1 MASLLLLGC
10 GLFRKD
16 LLIQSPG
23 YKPIESFIFA
33 KIFPLELIHPKIQ
46 EYAETYTSSEDAL
59 MKEIADYT
67 YSKHD
72 DPQMLSGHLQGK
84 VLEMISCMIR
94 PRRILEI
101 GTFTGYSALCLAKGL
116 TDDGQLHT
124 IELREEDVQLARSF
138 FDRSIFAN
146 KIISHTGNAMDIIP
160 KLNET
165 WDLVF
170 IDADKPAYIEY
181 FNLVLPQLRKNGF
194 ILADN
199 IFFHGQV
206 LEQNVTG
213 KNAKGIEAFN
223 KFINERTD
231 IEKVVLTIRD
241 GLYLIRKL

>member
-1 MASLLLLGC
+1 
-10 GLFRKD
+10 
-16 LLIQSPG
+16 
-23 YKPIESFIFA
+23 
-33 KIFPLELIHPKIQ
+33 
-46 EYAETYTSSEDAL
+46 
-59 MKEIADYT
+59 
-67 YSKHD
+67 
-72 DPQMLSGHLQGK
+72 MLSGHLQGK

-94 PRRILEI
+94 PKRILEI

-116 TDDGQLHT
+116 IDEGQLHT
-124 IELREEDVQLARSF
+124 VELREEDVQLARSF
-138 FDRSIFAN
+138 FNRSVYAD
-146 KIISHTGNAMDIIP
+146 KIVSHSGNASDIIP

-181 FNLVLPQLRKNGF
+181 FNLVLPQVRKNGF

-199 IFFHGQV
+199 IFFHGGV
-206 LEQNVTG
+206 LEENVQG

-223 KFINERTD
+223 NFIKTRTD